1 MFECLFSCFGTSK
14 TIIEEPIKSKRE
26 LFIEKYTTDFDQI
39 AENDFYNQ
47 NIEPLFYDMKE
58 YNSVMK
64 GLNNDTEQMWK
75 RRIMNTDTPSGNV
88 IMFYDSYKMGFTYYC
103 RESIP
108 YAVLNCIAMKYVKL
122 FCCKDFFFD
131 NVMYDSKLYV
141 IHTEPEKQTKPKQ
154 KLDGPFIKRKKDEK
168 PIVKDDENDGTKDV
182 NDDEPKEVKPRT
194 INKFIYLGNPLNFSP
209 LQKVKK
215 EITFRAPVIES
226 MKMSYADFKQRKL
239 QQTSSHI

>member
-1 MFECLFSCFGTSK
+1 MFECLFSCFGTSI
-14 TIIEEPIKSKRE
+14 TIIEEPKKSERE
-26 LFIEKYTTDFDQI
+26 LFIEKHTTDFDQI

-47 NIEPLFYDMKE
+47 NIESLFYDMKE

-64 GLNNDTEQMWK
+64 GLNNDIEQMWK

-88 IMFYDSYKMGFTYYC
+88 VMFYDSYKMGFTYYC

-108 YAVLNCIAMKYVKL
+108 YAVLNSIAMKYVKL

-131 NVMYDSKLYV
+131 NQAYDSKLYV

-154 KLDGPFIKRKKDEK
+154 KLDGPFIKRKKDENPIIK
-168 PIVKDDENDGTKDV
+168 PDEK
-182 NDDEPKEVKPRT
+182 DDEPKEVVKPRT
-194 INKFIYLGNPLNFSP
+194 INKFIYLGNPLNFTP

-215 EITFRAPVIES
+215 ENTFRAPVIES